1 MVDEYRC
8 RKLQVDLAMGMRR
21 VKVIDRGGTTEFPKD
36 YLQKREEV
44 MTKEELILKPIEE
57 PSIVDEGKEGV
68 KL

>member
-1 MVDEYRC
+1 
-8 RKLQVDLAMGMRR
+8 MGMRR